1 MKVFITLDWAN
12 GAQYHSLRQE
22 KTRAPIG
29 WTGETVPERATV
41 FDAGNDKPH
50 QAFFGRRVDALRFAK
65 AHGLTVT
72 NWARRGVIS

>member
-1 MKVFITLDWAN
+1 MKVFITLDWSN

-29 WTGETVPERATV
+29 WTGETVPEP
-41 FDAGNDKPH
+41 GNDKPH

-72 NWARRGVIS
+72 NWARRGVMS

>member
-1 MKVFITLDWAN
+1 MKVFITLDWVN

-22 KTRAPIG
+22 KTTAPIG

-41 FDAGNDKPH
+41 FPH
-50 QAFFGRRVDALRFAK
+50 QALFGRRVDALRFAK

-72 NWARRGVIS
+72 NWARRGVMS